1 MNFSGLES
9 QLCPVA
15 RGGGDKGGEDTV
27 QPGMGGMEAW
37 GAREGFLEKGA
48 LEPGPGG
55 WVS

>member
-27 QPGMGGMEAW
+27 QPGMGGTEAW
-37 GAREGFLEKGA
+37 GAREGFLEKGHLSGA
-48 LEPGPGG
+48 REDG
-55 WVS
+55 